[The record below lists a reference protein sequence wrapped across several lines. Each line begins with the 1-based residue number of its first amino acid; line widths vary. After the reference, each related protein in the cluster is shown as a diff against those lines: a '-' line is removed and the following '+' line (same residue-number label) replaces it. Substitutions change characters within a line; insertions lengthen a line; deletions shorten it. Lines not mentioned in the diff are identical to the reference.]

1 MKKRFNTVFY
11 QPLQGFLLVE
21 VVRQQLQQLQEQNQG
36 SILAHHKEA
45 QEGCPLVQHQQPQGG
60 YRLVQHL
67 LLRRVDLT
75 LVVTVLVDFSLVSL
89 WQR

>member
-21 VVRQQLQQLQEQNQG
+21 VVRQLQQHQEQNRG
-36 SILAHHKEA
+36 LILAHHKEA
-45 QEGCPLVQHQQPQGG
+45 QEGCPLVQHRQPQGG
-60 YRLVQHL
+60 YRLVQH

-75 LVVTVLVDFSLVSL
+75 LVVTVLVAFSLVSL

>member
-21 VVRQQLQQLQEQNQG
+21 VVRQLQQLQEQNQG

-45 QEGCPLVQHQQPQGG
+45 QEGCPLVRHRQPQGG
-60 YRLVQHL
+60 YHLVPHL
-67 LLRRVDLT
+67 LLRQVDLT
-75 LVVTVLVDFSLVSL
+75 LVATVLVAFRLVSL